1 VWRGDIAIDLVW
13 RRSAAGRGR
22 HQRFFREEVVMSTAK
37 ILGGAFYNNDE
48 FKDLMNSN
56 YFPLAK
62 MQRSVDTLKAAKD
75 QIDIETMEYGQYQPI
90 LAPKAGWPKGGGAA
104 WLREMG
110 RARID
115 LTAQRNDVALDGETP
130 LTKCALLDA
139 SLRKCFNSVPP
150 ICIKIDVKEH
160 KQTDPMS
167 DTHEVTLVWTYGDG
181 QDKAPTLLEFTMI
194 CPYRP

>member
-1 VWRGDIAIDLVW
+1 MTQASI
-13 RRSAAGRGR
+13 
-22 HQRFFREEVVMSTAK
+22 F
-37 ILGGAFYNNDE
+37 GGAFYNNEE
-48 FKDLMNSN
+48 FKALMNGL

-62 MQRSVDTLKAAKD
+62 MQESVDKLKAAYD
-75 QIDIETMEYGQYQPI
+75 RIDIETMEYGQYQPI
-90 LAPKAGWPKGGGAA
+90 LAPKDKWPAKGGAA

-110 RARID
+110 QARID
-115 LTAQRNDVALDGETP
+115 LTAQPNDVLLDGEKP

-139 SLRKCFNSVPP
+139 SLRKCFNSKPP

-194 CPYRP
+194 CPYRVGPTPA